1 MKIATLTL
9 ACALTATTALA
20 GPVGFQT
27 FEVDMPHHGRTATT
41 AVFYPSAGGGRAE
54 LFADNAVFHGIE
66 LQHDAEIAK
75 AKHPIVLMSHG
86 MGGGIRPMA
95 WLGAGLAKRGALVIA
110 VKHPN
115 SSWGDF
121 DMTKGVQHWTRPLDM
136 SRALDYVLGL
146 PELAEQADT
155 SRVLAT
161 GFSFG
166 GWTALSLGGARSNHA
181 GFVKA
186 CTEHRAEM
194 SVCDRLLSE
203 PVNLAD
209 QDKALWQKSYSDA
222 RVTQVVAIDPGL
234 VWGATDQDVVE
245 MVSNVSLIGLGTD
258 GTQLKDA
265 DFNESGF
272 GALLPD
278 ANITVMAPAMHFTA
292 MPLCKP
298 AGAAILEAEKDD
310 PVCTD
315 PEGTDR
321 AAVHQ
326 AIVSTIATQLG
337 L

>member
-41 AVFYPSAGGGRAE
+41 AVFYPSAGGGRTE

-66 LQHDAEIAK
+66 LQYDAEIPK

-86 MGGGIRPMA
+86 MGGGIRPLA

-166 GWTALSLGGARSNHA
+166 GWTAL
-181 GFVKA
+181 
-186 CTEHRAEM
+186 
-194 SVCDRLLSE
+194 CDRLLSE

-209 QDKALWQKSYSDA
+209 QDEALWQKSYSDA

-234 VWGATDQDVVE
+234 VWGATDQDVME
-245 MVSNVSLIGLGTD
+245 MVSNVSLIGLGTG

-278 ANITVMAPAMHFTA
+278 ANITVMAPATHFTA

-298 AGAAILEAEKDD
+298 AGVAILEAEKDD

-326 AIVSTIATQLG
+326 AIISTIATQLG